1 MFSIYYILHIT
12 SITFNQAVLRIG
24 LIVESLKNPN
34 SGLVTPVEVERFENG
49 VRVIFKP
56 LGSSYSSK
64 NDERKSEKKLEAIK
78 DVKKA
83 PEVPKSMV
91 YMSPEKE
98 KENEERI
105 EKEKNIQAAEE
116 EEKKSVVKKSGS
128 QKLEG
133 GLEMIVE
140 SYPYRRIR
148 IKRCLMG
155 AQTIVKEESEAILL
169 RSVLKG
175 IQVLENDYR
184 IALMT
189 SFKA

>member
-1 MFSIYYILHIT
+1 
-12 SITFNQAVLRIG
+12 
-24 LIVESLKNPN
+24 
-34 SGLVTPVEVERFENG
+34 VTPIEVERFENG

-78 DVKKA
+78 EVKKA
-83 PEVPKSMV
+83 PDGPKSMA

-98 KENEERI
+98 KEEEERL
-105 EKEKNIQAAEE
+105 EKEKNIQAAVE
-116 EEKKSVVKKSGS
+116 EEKKSVVKKSGL

-155 AQTIVKEESEAILL
+155 AQTIVKEESEPLLL

-189 SFKA
+189 SFKV

>member
-1 MFSIYYILHIT
+1 M
-12 SITFNQAVLRIG
+12 
-24 LIVESLKNPN
+24 IVENLKSPN
-34 SGLVTPVEVERFENG
+34 SGLVTPIEVERFENG

-64 NDERKSEKKLEAIK
+64 NDERKVEKKLESIK
-78 DVKKA
+78 EIKKV
-83 PEVPKSMV
+83 PDGPKSMA

-98 KENEERI
+98 KEEEERL
-105 EKEKNIQAAEE
+105 EKEKKIESAAEE
-116 EEKKSVVKKSGS
+116 EKKNVVKKSGL

-148 IKRCLMG
+148 VKRCLMG
-155 AQTIVKEESEAILL
+155 AQTIVKEESEALLL

-189 SFKA
+189 SFKV